1 MNGLSKMPNL
11 RELMA
16 TREYQD
22 AAERIQVSLRL
33 RVRPA
38 VPLALLDVESRRIAA
53 AGYEL
58 ASLQQALG
66 DMPKLTQFV
75 RAKLRKYLGAPTE
88 QAYPEGEEPEEGDED
103 EVLSTGDFAPNYLV
117 GHLLEFTLLSQ
128 GGDLL
133 GFLTATRMPK
143 AKKYAAEL
151 RQWFAELP

>member
-58 ASLQQALG
+58 ASL
-66 DMPKLTQFV
+66 
-75 RAKLRKYLGAPTE
+75 
-88 QAYPEGEEPEEGDED
+88 
-103 EVLSTGDFAPNYLV
+103 
-117 GHLLEFTLLSQ
+117 
-128 GGDLL
+128 
-133 GFLTATRMPK
+133 
-143 AKKYAAEL
+143 
-151 RQWFAELP
+151 